1 MVISSFPGAAG
12 PAGTSGTAG
21 VGGGVLPRA
30 LVFGADYVAAM
41 GARTGEEYLEN
52 LRRGQPE
59 VWLGGR
65 RVEDVTTEAA
75 FAGPLRSVMEQY
87 DLQHDPRHRD
97 IAITDGYSSG
107 FLRPRSKEEL
117 VRRRRL
123 YKLRTDHSFGFM
135 GRAPDFMN
143 AILTDFSLISALFGT
158 GGSGAYADNVV
169 NFYEHVRD
177 NDLFLTHMLVNPQV
191 DRSRTSAQQ
200 EDPFTHLGRVRHTS
214 EGIIVRGAKML
225 GTMAP
230 LCEEVMAW
238 PFGGI
243 AAGDEPYAVGFGIP
257 TNSPGLRFV
266 CREVFAPAGRSRFDH
281 PLSSRFE
288 EMDCIAI
295 FDDVLV
301 PWDRVFIDG
310 GGPAARDVVN
320 QLRPRDG
327 TVAVQTAARMLSNL
341 EFFSGLAM
349 RLADAVGIS
358 GFLHLQEK
366 MGELLIELET
376 FRAAFYGAE
385 ALAQPS
391 ANGVWSVHQPYLAAA
406 HLRAPRV
413 YPRLVEIIQSLAA
426 GGFFYAPTEAD
437 LANDTLRP
445 YLDKYVKG
453 RPGVSAEERIGLF
466 KLAWDATGD
475 AFGSRMLQYAKF
487 YSGDP
492 VRNWAGWYLGFPFK
506 DALFDTVDRAMGR
519 PDHNGEIDDLELP
532 HSPLD
537 PAERT
542 GAKPPEP
549 GTLSGTYPAQRG

>member
-1 MVISSFPGAAG
+1 MA
-12 PAGTSGTAG
+12 
-21 VGGGVLPRA
+21 
-30 LVFGADYVAAM
+30 
-41 GARTGEEYLEN
+41 
-52 LRRGQPE
+52 
-59 VWLGGR
+59 GR
-65 RVEDVTTEAA
+65 RIDDVTTDPA
-75 FAGPLRSVMEQY
+75 FAGPLRTVMEQY
-87 DLQHDPRHRD
+87 DLQLDPRHRE
-97 IAITDGYSSG
+97 IAVTDGYSTG
-107 FLRPRSKEEL
+107 FVVPKTREDL
-117 VRRRRL
+117 VRRRQL
-123 YKLRTDHSFGFM
+123 YKLRTDHTFGFM

-143 AILTDFSLISALFGT
+143 AILTDFSLVSTLFAS
-158 GGSGAYADNVV
+158 GGSEAYGDNMVA
-169 NFYEHVRD
+169 YYQHVRD

-191 DRSRTSAQQ
+191 DRSKTSADQ

-214 EGIIVRGAKML
+214 EGIVVRGAKML

-230 LCEEVMAW
+230 LCEEVMVW

-243 AAGDEPYAVGFGIP
+243 APGDEPYAVSFGIP
-257 TNSPGLRFV
+257 TNTAGLRFV
-266 CREVFAPAGRSRFDH
+266 CRESFAPAGRTRFDH

-310 GGPAARDVVN
+310 AGSAARDVCN

-366 MGELLIELET
+366 LGELLIELEA

-385 ALAQPS
+385 ALAKPG
-391 ANGVWSVHQPYLAAA
+391 ANGVWSAYQPYLAAA
-406 HLRAPRV
+406 NLRAPRL
-413 YPRLVEIIQSLAA
+413 YPRLVEVIQTLAA

-437 LANDTLRP
+437 LANEELRP
-445 YLDKYVKG
+445 QLDKYVKG

-475 AFGSRMLQYAKF
+475 AFGSRMMQYAKF

-492 VRNWAGWYLGFPFK
+492 VRNWAGWYLGYPFK
-506 DALFDTVDRAMGR
+506 APLFDTVDRALGR
-519 PDHNGEIDDLELP
+519 PDHTGHIDDLELA
-532 HSPLD
+532 HSPVD
-537 PAERT
+537 ATDRT
-542 GAKPPEP
+542 GAKAPEP
-549 GTLSGTYPAQRG
+549 GTILGTYPAKQG